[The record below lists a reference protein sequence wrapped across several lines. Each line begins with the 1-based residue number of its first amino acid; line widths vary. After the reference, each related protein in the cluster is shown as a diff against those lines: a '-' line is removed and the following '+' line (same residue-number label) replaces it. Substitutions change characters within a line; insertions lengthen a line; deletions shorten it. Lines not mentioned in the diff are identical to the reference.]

1 MHAWE
6 VEVEESRVQS
16 HLQLHRESEAS
27 LGCIRTC
34 PKGRK
39 EKESLTDM
47 RLTYALQHGP
57 ILSRAERQGETK
69 RNAGIRVFVLLNFK
83 KKSDDYLRL
92 PKW

>member
-16 HLQLHRESEAS
+16 RLQLHRESEAS

-57 ILSRAERQGETK
+57 ILSRAERKT
-69 RNAGIRVFVLLNFK
+69 RRDK
-83 KKSDDYLRL
+83 KKRRDKGFRASKL
-92 PKW
+92 